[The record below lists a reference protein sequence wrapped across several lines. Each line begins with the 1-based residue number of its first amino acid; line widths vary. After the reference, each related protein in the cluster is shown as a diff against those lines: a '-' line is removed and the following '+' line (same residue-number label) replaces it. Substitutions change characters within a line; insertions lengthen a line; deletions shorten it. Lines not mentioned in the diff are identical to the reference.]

1 MQKKRK
7 GALQLIISVVIPL
20 AAGGVSALLT
30 RDGMKLF
37 KLMNKPP
44 LSPPDWAF
52 PVAWTAL
59 YVLMGVAA
67 YLVYSSSASSPRRV
81 RALTFYAVQLGMNF
95 FWSIIFFALE
105 MYLTAFVWLLGMLV
119 LIAICTALFYHIERR
134 AGIML
139 LPYLVW
145 TVFAGY
151 LNLGVFLLN

>member
-67 YLVYSSSASSPRRV
+67 YLVYSSNASAPRRV

-119 LIAICTALFYHIERR
+119 LIAICAALFYHIDRR